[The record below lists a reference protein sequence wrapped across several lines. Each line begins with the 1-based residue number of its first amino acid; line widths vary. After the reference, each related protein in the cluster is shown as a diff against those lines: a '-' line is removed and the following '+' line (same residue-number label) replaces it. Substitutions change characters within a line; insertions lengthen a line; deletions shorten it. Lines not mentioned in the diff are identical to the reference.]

1 MKNVLF
7 ASTALVAFA
16 GAASAEV
23 TLSGNAEM
31 GIFNNDSIGANT
43 AATAVETTNGETS
56 FFTDLDVTFTMS
68 GETDGGLT
76 FGASIDLDE
85 GGDGSNFEKPGLQG
99 GETIFLSGA
108 FGTLTAGDTDG
119 ALDWALTEVAFN
131 SGSLGDDE
139 TVHAGF
145 NGNNGL
151 DGLYDGQIVRYDY
164 SFGDFGVALSAE
176 LAEDAGNTGDDDVFG
191 IGFKYQLDLGGSEIG
206 LGLGYQTAA
215 VNNVDVDT
223 WGLSVNGSFGGG
235 FQAGLSYV
243 SYDNQ
248 IPNAIADGAFTGAL
262 DDTNLFGGPNTA
274 QGGRIVTPGADVE
287 HVGVGVGYSAGA
299 ISASLNY
306 GQYDLDNNGVFEGK
320 IDGYGLTVGY
330 DLGGGA
336 AVQFGYGRSDYSDL
350 GLANVDTVDTVSF
363 GVRMN
368 F

>member
-31 GIFNNDSIGANT
+31 GIFNADSVDQNTNT
-43 AATAVETTNGETS
+43 AGGTFTRVDGETG
-56 FFTDLDVTFTMS
+56 FFTDIDVTFTMS

-85 GGDGSNFEKPGLQG
+85 SDGDPSGAFGGSTQG

-119 ALDWALTEVAFN
+119 ALEWALTQVAFN
-131 SGSLGDDE
+131 SGSLNDDE
-139 TVHAGF
+139 TVHGGY
-145 NGNNGL
+145 NGNSGL
-151 DGLYDGQIVRYDY
+151 DGLYDGQILRYDY

-176 LAEDAGNTGDDDVFG
+176 LNDATADDAGTNYNEALSDDVFG

-206 LGLGYQTAA
+206 LGLGYQTAS
-215 VNNVDVDT
+215 VTETTSGNEVDLDT
-223 WGLSVNGSFGGG
+223 IGLSVTGSIAG
-235 FQAGLSYV
+235 FNVGLSYMTFENYV
-243 SYDNQ
+243 
-248 IPNAIADGAFTGAL
+248 PNSVADG
-262 DDTNLFGGPNTA
+262 NIIEN
-274 QGGRIVTPGADVE
+274 RIITPGQDTDQI
-287 HVGVGVGYSAGA
+287 GVGIGYTTGA

-306 GQYDLDNNGVFEGK
+306 GKYDHDSGIES
-320 IDGYGLTVGY
+320 DGYGLTVGY

-336 AVQFGYGRSDYSDL
+336 SVQFGYSDSTITDAA
-350 GLANVDTVDTVSF
+350 GVDTDFDRASF

>member
-23 TLSGNAEM
+23 TLSGFAEM

-56 FFTDLDVTFTMS
+56 FFTDIDVTFTMS

-85 GGDGSNFEKPGLQG
+85 SGNGQPFESAGKQG

-131 SGSLGDDE
+131 SGSLSDDE

-176 LAEDAGNTGDDDVFG
+176 LAEDAANVGNDDVFG

-206 LGLGYQTAA
+206 LGLGYQTAS
-215 VNNVDVDT
+215 VGGTDVDT

-235 FQAGLSYV
+235 FQAGLSYM

-262 DDTNLFGGPNTA
+262 DDGNIFVPDA

-350 GLANVDTVDTVSF
+350 GQPGLDTVDTVSF

>member
-31 GIFNNDSIGANT
+31 GIFNADSVAVTGAS
-43 AATAVETTNGETS
+43 AATATFTRTDGETG
-56 FFTDLDVTFTMS
+56 FFTDIDVTFTMS

-85 GGDGSNFEKPGLQG
+85 SGNGQPFESPGTQG

-131 SGSLGDDE
+131 SGSLNDDE
-139 TVHAGF
+139 TVHGGY
-145 NGNNGL
+145 NGNSGL
-151 DGLYDGQIVRYDY
+151 DGLYDGQILRYDY

-176 LAEDAGNTGDDDVFG
+176 LNDAGADDLATNYNEALSDDVFG

-206 LGLGYQTAA
+206 LGIGYQTASVTETA
-215 VNNVDVDT
+215 TGTETDLDT
-223 WGLSVNGSFGGG
+223 IGLSVNGSIAG
-235 FQAGLSYV
+235 FNVGLSYMTFAN
-243 SYDNQ
+243 Y
-248 IPNAIADGAFTGAL
+248 IPNSVADENIIE
-262 DDTNLFGGPNTA
+262 D
-274 QGGRIVTPGADVE
+274 RIVTPGQDTDQI
-287 HVGVGVGYSAGA
+287 GVGIGYTTGA

-306 GQYDLDNNGVFEGK
+306 GKYDHDSGIES
-320 IDGYGLTVGY
+320 DGYGLTVGY

-336 AVQFGYGRSDYSDL
+336 SVQFGYSDSTITDAA
-350 GLANVDTVDTVSF
+350 GVDTDFDRASF

>member
-31 GIFNNDSIGANT
+31 GIFNADSVTPTTNT
-43 AATAVETTNGETS
+43 AGATFNRTDGETG
-56 FFTDLDVTFTMS
+56 FFTDIDVTFTMS

-85 GGDGSNFEKPGLQG
+85 SGNGQPFESPGTQG

-176 LAEDAGNTGDDDVFG
+176 LNDAGADDAATPYDESRNDDVFG

-206 LGLGYQTAA
+206 LGLGYQTASFTETA
-215 VNNVDVDT
+215 TGNEVDLDT
-223 WGLSVNGSFGGG
+223 IGLSVNGSVAG
-235 FQAGLSYV
+235 FQVGLSYMT
-243 SYDNQ
+243 YENY
-248 IPNAIADGAFTGAL
+248 IPNSIADEGV
-262 DDTNLFGGPNTA
+262 FGS
-274 QGGRIVTPGADVE
+274 RVITPGQDTDQI
-287 HVGVGVGYSAGA
+287 GVGVGYTTGA

-306 GQYDLDNNGVFEGK
+306 GKYDHDSGFEA
-320 IDGYGLTVGY
+320 DGYGLTVGY

-336 AVQFGYGRSDYSDL
+336 SVQLGYSDSTVTNSA
-350 GLANVDTVDTVSF
+350 GVDTSFDRASF

>member
-16 GAASAEV
+16 GVASAQSI

-31 GIFNNDSIGANT
+31 GIVNSEALVAPVAGNFGTNDT
-43 AATAVETTNGETS
+43 TS
-56 FFTDLDVTFTMS
+56 FHTDIDVTFTMA

-76 FGASIDLDE
+76 FGASVDLDE
-85 GGDGSNFEKPGLQG
+85 NGAFAGNTQG
-99 GETIFLSGA
+99 GETIFISGA

-131 SGSLGDDE
+131 SGSIADDE
-139 TVHAGF
+139 TAHAGY
-145 NGNNGL
+145 NGNAGL
-151 DGLYDGQIVRYDY
+151 DGLFDGQIVRYDY

-176 LAEDAGNTGDDDVFG
+176 LDDADVAGNDDVFG
-191 IGFKYQLDLGGSEIG
+191 IGFRYNLDLGGTTVG

-215 VNNVDVDT
+215 VGNIDVDT
-223 WGLSVNGSFGGG
+223 LGVSANANFGA
-235 FQAGLSYV
+235 FSAGLSYV
-243 SYDNQ
+243 TYENHLPTDAGFSA
-248 IPNAIADGAFTGAL
+248 AIVAAGAPAPLGNGRTITNGF
-262 DDTNLFGGPNTA
+262 DTDH
-274 QGGRIVTPGADVE
+274 I
-287 HVGVGVGYSAGA
+287 GVGVGYSAGA

-306 GQYDLDNNGVFEGK
+306 GQYDHDAGIELEGVGFS
-320 IDGYGLTVGY
+320 LGY

-336 AVQFGYGRSDYSDL
+336 SVQFGYGNSSVDL
-350 GLANVDTVDTVSF
+350 PAASGITADDIDTVSL

>member
-23 TLSGNAEM
+23 TLSGFAEM
-31 GIFNNDSIGANT
+31 GIFNNDSIGATT
-43 AATAVETTNGETS
+43 AAPAPATAIQTTDGETS
-56 FFTDLDVTFTMS
+56 FFTDIDVTFTMS

-85 GGDGSNFEKPGLQG
+85 SGNGQPFESAGTQG

-131 SGSLGDDE
+131 SGSLNDDE
-139 TVHAGF
+139 TVHAGY
-145 NGNNGL
+145 NGNSGL
-151 DGLYDGQIVRYDY
+151 DGLYDGQILRYDY

-176 LAEDAGNTGDDDVFG
+176 LNDNADDPTTVGVDESQSDDVFG

-206 LGLGYQTAA
+206 LGLGYQTASMA
-215 VNNVDVDT
+215 TTTGDVDLDT
-223 WGLSVNGSFGGG
+223 IGLSVNGSIAG
-235 FQAGLSYV
+235 FNVGLSYMTFEN
-243 SYDNQ
+243 Y
-248 IPNAIADGAFTGAL
+248 IPNSIADEGV
-262 DDTNLFGGPNTA
+262 FGDR
-274 QGGRIVTPGADVE
+274 QITPGQDTDQI
-287 HVGVGVGYSAGA
+287 GVGVGYTTGA

-306 GQYDLDNNGVFEGK
+306 GKYDHDSGIEA
-320 IDGYGLTVGY
+320 DGYGLTVGY

-336 AVQFGYGRSDYSDL
+336 SVQLGYSDSTVTDAA
-350 GLANVDTVDTVSF
+350 GVDTSFDRASF

>member
-16 GAASAEV
+16 GAASAEI
-23 TLSGNAEM
+23 TLTGNAEM
-31 GIFNNDSIGANT
+31 GIFNNDALVGDDV
-43 AATAVETTNGETS
+43 AVEVNVVDGETS
-56 FFTDLDVTFTMS
+56 FHTDLDITFTMS

-76 FGASIDLDE
+76 FGATIDLDE
-85 GGDGSNFEKPGLQG
+85 SGNGENFEFPGRQG

-119 ALDWALTEVAFN
+119 AVDWALTEVAFN

-151 DGLYDGQIVRYDY
+151 DGLWDGQVVRYDY

-176 LAEDAGNTGDDDVFG
+176 LAEDRIANSSDVLG
-191 IGFKYQLDLGGSEIG
+191 IGFRYNLDLSGTTVG
-206 LGLGYQTAA
+206 LGLGYQGSEIAGT
-215 VNNVDVDT
+215 DVSAL
-223 WGLSVNGSFGGG
+223 GMSANASFGNG
-235 FQAGLSYV
+235 FAAGLSYMK
-243 SYDNQ
+243 YENH
-248 IPNAIADGAFTGAL
+248 IPNAIADGAFTAAAIAAVPL
-262 DDTNLFGGPNTA
+262 AANT
-274 QGGRIVTPGADVE
+274 GGRILTPGNDVD
-287 HVGVGVGYSAGA
+287 HIGVGVGYTTGA

-306 GQYDLDNNGVFEGK
+306 GEYDFDAAGVDDIK
-320 IDGYGLTVGY
+320 GYGLTVGY

-336 AVQFGYGRSDYSDL
+336 IVQFGYGHSDYGNLVDSAD
-350 GLANVDTVDTVSF
+350 DTVDTVSF